1 MEPTELLPQ
10 EVHILDD
17 ALARVARRCVDGLDE
32 REKNS
37 RRVWVESYGGDKYGT
52 CAGLM
57 GRV

>member
-17 ALARVARRCVDGLDE
+17 ALTRVARRCVDGLDE

-37 RRVWVESYGGDKYGT
+37 RRVWNHPGGDKYGT
-52 CAGLM
+52 CAGVM